1 MKKQE
6 LIPFHFISPVFCW
19 HCSTKNLTRSLRSL
33 KHTIVWNKWN
43 RRFHLFPF
51 AVPTIS
57 GRLRNS
63 GVFVAATQLSETRAS
78 CAGFFMLNRE
88 LSVSL
93 LRRLAIVLS
102 PVKSSKMIYWVSPN
116 SAALDIIHASMASV
130 LVCTNFQV
138 TGYRL
143 QVTVSPWMRF
153 ALSTVKHKETRTQG
167 AGFSG

>member
-1 MKKQE
+1 MQ
-6 LIPFHFISPVFCW
+6 IVFY
-19 HCSTKNLTRSLRSL
+19 
-33 KHTIVWNKWN
+33 VE
-43 RRFHLFPF
+43 
-51 AVPTIS
+51 S
-57 GRLRNS
+57 GRCVAPQVWLRP
-63 GVFVAATQLSETRAS
+63 F
-78 CAGFFMLNRE
+78 
-88 LSVSL
+88 
-93 LRRLAIVLS
+93 
-102 PVKSSKMIYWVSPN
+102 